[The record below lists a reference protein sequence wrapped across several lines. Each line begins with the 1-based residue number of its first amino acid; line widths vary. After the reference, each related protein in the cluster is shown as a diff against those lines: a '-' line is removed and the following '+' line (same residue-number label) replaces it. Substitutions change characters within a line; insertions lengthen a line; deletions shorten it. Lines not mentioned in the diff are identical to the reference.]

1 MTLCN
6 RFGSKDALLRTA
18 LGTMLAEH
26 PNEPIEGEAW
36 QDSLRRVAH
45 HHRAMALAR
54 PNTFMLFLQIPP
66 YASPILEHTE
76 QMFNVHL
83 WQDLPNDMP
92 FIFLSIMHA
101 FLPGFQLAEGYSAK
115 ADFDNLPENAKR
127 FATLFNEKT
136 FERNLDI
143 IIAGL
148 EAKYGLARAQDS
160 CLSVRLLPEH
170 RTLPWA

>member
-1 MTLCN
+1 MSQSKAKPGRTL
-6 RFGSKDALLRTA
+6 FGEWRIAIEPWRLPALNA
-18 LGTMLAEH
+18 
-26 PNEPIEGEAW
+26 
-36 QDSLRRVAH
+36 
-45 HHRAMALAR
+45 
-54 PNTFMLFLQIPP
+54 FMLFLQIPP
-66 YASPILEHTE
+66 YESPILECTE

-148 EAKYGLARAQDS
+148 EAKYGLA
-160 CLSVRLLPEH
+160 
-170 RTLPWA
+170 